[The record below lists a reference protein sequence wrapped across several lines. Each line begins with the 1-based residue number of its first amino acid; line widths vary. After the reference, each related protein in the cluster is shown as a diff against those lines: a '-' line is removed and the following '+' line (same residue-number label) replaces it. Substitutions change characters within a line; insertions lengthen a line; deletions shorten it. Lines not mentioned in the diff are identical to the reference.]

1 MQKRLQPNICLPIG
15 HKPYLCKT
23 IYLSLLKTHLK
34 HNKTMKKV
42 MFALAACAFALNV
55 SAADNNPKNAAVSM
69 AAYNTLEANTIKL
82 IVVNE
87 ASENVTVRI
96 RNAQGQV
103 IHTDTVR
110 NVDKFSRKYVFSS
123 EVQSGDYTIE
133 VTNSKGMVSQLVTL

>member
-1 MQKRLQPNICLPIG
+1 MKN
-15 HKPYLCKT
+15 
-23 IYLSLLKTHLK
+23 HLK
-34 HNKTMKKV
+34 HNKTMKKA
-42 MFALAACAFALNV
+42 MFAFAACAFALNV

-69 AAYNTLEANTIKL
+69 AAYKTLEANTVKL

-110 NVDKFSRKYVFSS
+110 NVDKFSRKYVFAS

-133 VTNSKGMVSQLVTL
+133 VTNSKGMVSQSVTL